1 MDFEH
6 IIDICRKN
14 ELKANDLDII
24 TRAYNKAKVF
34 GDDKHYL
41 KVAGIVA
48 ELNADTNMIVAALL
62 HDAVING
69 NLSLEDVSSEFGDNI
84 ALLIENLIKLRRI
97 KLNDYNES
105 SSIYLRKVLVGIS
118 EDVRVLIIKLADRLD
133 EMRNAGD
140 MSDED
145 KKQIANETMNVLIP
159 IAHRL
164 GINSIK
170 SELENLCLLFTKPD
184 VYNDILEKLDGTRE
198 ELADSLDEMQN
209 SIMDILNEHGINYKI
224 KSRVKSVYSIYNKLT
239 TGRKWS
245 DIYDILAMRLILPTK
260 EDCYLV
266 VGLIHAKYRPIP
278 KRFKD
283 YIAMPKENMYQSL
296 HTSVFGVDGHIFEI
310 QLRTKE
316 MDELAEHGIASHWSY
331 KEHGTKAAQN
341 IMEQKLEIF
350 RNTIDLAKSE
360 PNDELFVKSMESEL
374 LSKLIYV
381 FTPKGDVMELPL
393 GATPVDFAYRIHSDI
408 GDHMVSAIVND
419 NIVPLN
425 YELQDGDI
433 IKINTNKSS
442 KPNLDWLDFVKTP
455 QAKSKIKSYFSKKDR
470 EDYIEQGKMLLEKEV
485 KKQHLN
491 FNELFTSEKINKIL
505 NDLKLKEEDDLY
517 LSIGSLRYTAFYI
530 ISLVNEDKRDIQDI
544 MLDRVNRHN
553 GIKDNY
559 KNDVIV
565 AGTDNILASL
575 AKCCNP
581 IPGDKIIGY
590 ITKGEGVSVHKA
602 SCPNVKGLTTR
613 LIDVEWNNAKD
624 KLFVANLVIK
634 TNSSQNHILDIVTK
648 ASTRNVSLNGIN
660 EVNVGEYIDYRIS
673 VKVESVNELGLFI
686 DELKTLSYVMEIIR

>member
-1 MDFEH
+1 MKFEDL
-6 IIDICRKN
+6 IEILREN

-24 TRAYNKAKVF
+24 TRAYNKAKNF
-34 GDDKHYL
+34 SDDKHYL
-41 KVAGIVA
+41 RVAGIVA
-48 ELNADTNMIVAALL
+48 ELNADTNMIASALL
-62 HDAVING
+62 HDAVMDG
-69 NLSLEDVSSEFGDNI
+69 DLSLDEVREEFGDNI
-84 ALLIENLIKLRRI
+84 ADLIDNLVKLRRI

-133 EMRNAGD
+133 EMRNAEG
-140 MSDED
+140 MSEED

-209 SIMDILNEHGINYKI
+209 SIMEILTEHGINFKI

-239 TGRKWS
+239 TGKKWS

-260 EDCYLV
+260 EDCYLA

-316 MDELAEHGIASHWSY
+316 MDEIAEHGIASHWSY
-331 KEHGTKAAQN
+331 KEHGTKVAQN
-341 IMEQKLEIF
+341 LMEQKLAIF
-350 RNTIDLAKSE
+350 RSTIDLAKSE
-360 PNDELFVKSMESEL
+360 TNDELFVKSMESEL

-433 IKINTNKSS
+433 IKINTNKAS

-491 FNELFTSEKINKIL
+491 FNELFTSDKINKIL

-517 LSIGSLRYTAFYI
+517 LSIGSLRYTAYYI
-530 ISLVNEDKRDIQDI
+530 ISLVNEDKRNIQDI
-544 MLDRVNRHN
+544 MLDRVNRN
-553 GIKDNY
+553 NNIRDNY

-590 ITKGEGVSVHKA
+590 ITKGEGVSVHKVD
-602 SCPNVKGLTTR
+602 CPNVKGLTTR

-660 EVNVGEYIDYRIS
+660 EVNMGEYIDYHIS
-673 VKVESVNELGLFI
+673 VKVNSVDELGLFI
-686 DELKTLSYVMEIIR
+686 DELKNLSYVVEIIR